1 MKCGSCGRKISS
13 VRRAYK
19 RYLTKKDVFT
29 VDVTSDET
37 GEVMTSFPVCDEC
50 AELYILAQHLVD
62 EYGMET
68 AMDILMKAFTRE
80 DMDEEG

>member
-19 RYLTKKDVFT
+19 RYLTKQDVFT
-29 VDVTSDET
+29 VDVISDET
-37 GEVMTSFPVCDEC
+37 GEVITSFPVCDEC
-50 AELYILAQHLVD
+50 AELYILAQKLVE